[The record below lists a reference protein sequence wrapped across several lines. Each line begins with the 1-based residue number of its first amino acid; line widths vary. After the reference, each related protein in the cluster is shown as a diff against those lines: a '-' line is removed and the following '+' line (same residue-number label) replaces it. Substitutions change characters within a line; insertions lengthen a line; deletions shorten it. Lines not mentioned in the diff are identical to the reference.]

1 MKKTI
6 LLLGGNEG
14 DVKSSFKNS
23 ILQLSKF
30 GKIVNLSKIYE
41 TQPWGFLTKDKFLNQ
56 AIVFETELTPLDLLF
71 SINQIE
77 ENLGRIRNEE
87 QWTSRNIDIDILFYN
102 DEIISHQKLI
112 VPHMLIQDR
121 KFVLVPLCEIIP
133 EYIHPIF
140 NKTMLE
146 LLQECSD
153 NLEVIIFENN

>member
-1 MKKTI
+1 MNTI

-14 DVKSSFKNS
+14 DIKSSFKNAIS
-23 ILQLSKF
+23 ELSRF
-30 GKIVNLSKIYE
+30 GKIIKLSKIYE
-41 TQPWGFLTKDKFLNQ
+41 TQPWGFYTKDKFLNQ

-77 ENLGRIRNEE
+77 ENLGRTRNKE